1 MEAVWCL
8 WQSLTAQ
15 PVTTVLGSSCSISKF
30 EGICNALVAAG
41 NSFYDSPCVLN
52 LDVLDAKAQVQE
64 VNK

>member
-8 WQSLTAQ
+8 SQSLTAQ

-30 EGICNALVAAG
+30 EGIYNALVAAG
-41 NSFYDSPCVLN
+41 NSFYDSPCLLK
-52 LDVLDAKAQVQE
+52 LDVSDAKAQVQE